1 MGIFRFSCFAF
12 MVMWSVNSSAQQVK
26 LIGKL
31 TDEATGKGLPNAFV
45 VNFRTNQ
52 GVFCDLQGNFSINVQ
67 KTDTLIASLSGY
79 YMQKFS
85 LKDSLDKER
94 YQIEIKLKMK
104 TIQLRTFETKAPKT
118 FDQIIQEADKLEQQ
132 KQKSM
137 DFVSAIESPIT
148 YLYMQFNR
156 NEKSKRRIAELRRQD
171 AKRDLIKEVFSKYM
185 VSQILEVPEEETD
198 EFIYYANLL
207 NILELFETEYDL
219 VFYIKTKWI
228 EYKRMKGME

>member
-1 MGIFRFSCFAF
+1 MVIFRYSWVLFFL
-12 MVMWSVNSSAQQVK
+12 MGMNLNAQQVK
-26 LIGKL
+26 LTGKVI
-31 TDEATGKGLPNAFV
+31 DEETGKGLPNAFV
-45 VNFRTNQ
+45 IDFRTNQ
-52 GVFCDLQGNFSINVQ
+52 GVFCDLQGNFNINIQ
-67 KTDTLIASLSGY
+67 KTDTLIASLSAY

-85 LKDSLDKER
+85 LKDSVDKESYR
-94 YQIEIKLKMK
+94 IQVKLKMK
-104 TIQLRTFETKAPKT
+104 TVQLRTFEAKAPKT

-156 NEKSKRRIAELRRQD
+156 NEKSKRRIAELRRMD
-171 AKRDLIKEVFSKYM
+171 AKRDLVKEVFSKYM

-198 EFIYYANLL
+198 EFINYANLL

-219 VFYIKTKWI
+219 VFYIKTKWF
-228 EYKRMKGME
+228 EYKRMKGKE

>member
-1 MGIFRFSCFAF
+1 MG
-12 MVMWSVNSSAQQVK
+12 MNLNAQQVK
-26 LIGKL
+26 LTGKVI
-31 TDEATGKGLPNAFV
+31 DEETGKGLPNAFV
-45 VNFRTNQ
+45 IDFRTNQ
-52 GVFCDLQGNFSINVQ
+52 GVFCDLQGNFNINIQ
-67 KTDTLIASLSGY
+67 KTDTLIASLSAY

-85 LKDSLDKER
+85 LKDSVDKESYR
-94 YQIEIKLKMK
+94 IQVKLKMK
-104 TIQLRTFETKAPKT
+104 TVQLRTFEAKAPKT

-156 NEKSKRRIAELRRQD
+156 NEKSKRRIAELRRMD
-171 AKRDLIKEVFSKYM
+171 AKRDLVKEVFSKYM

-198 EFIYYANLL
+198 EFINYANLL

-219 VFYIKTKWI
+219 VFYIKTKWF
-228 EYKRMKGME
+228 EYKRMKGKE

>member
-1 MGIFRFSCFAF
+1 MVIFRYSWVLFFL
-12 MVMWSVNSSAQQVK
+12 MGVNLNAQQVK
-26 LIGKL
+26 LTGKVI
-31 TDEATGKGLPNAFV
+31 DEETGKGLPNAFV
-45 VNFRTNQ
+45 IDFRTNQ
-52 GVFCDLQGNFSINVQ
+52 GVFCDLQGNFNINIQ
-67 KTDTLIASLSGY
+67 KTDTLIASLSAY

-85 LKDSLDKER
+85 LKDSVDKESYR
-94 YQIEIKLKMK
+94 IQVKLKMK
-104 TIQLRTFETKAPKT
+104 TVQLRTFEAKAPKT

-156 NEKSKRRIAELRRQD
+156 NEKSKRRIAELRRMD
-171 AKRDLIKEVFSKYM
+171 AKRDLVKEVFSKYM

-198 EFIYYANLL
+198 EFINYANLL

-219 VFYIKTKWI
+219 VFYIKTKWF
-228 EYKRMKGME
+228 EYKRMKGKE

>member
-1 MGIFRFSCFAF
+1 MAIFRYSWVLFFL
-12 MVMWSVNSSAQQVK
+12 MGMNLNAQQVK
-26 LIGKL
+26 LTGKVI
-31 TDEATGKGLPNAFV
+31 DEETGKGLPNAFV
-45 VNFRTNQ
+45 IDFRTNQ
-52 GVFCDLQGNFSINVQ
+52 GVFCDLQGNFNINIQ

-85 LKDSLDKER
+85 LKDSVDKESYR
-94 YQIEIKLKMK
+94 IQVKLKMK
-104 TIQLRTFETKAPKT
+104 TVQLRTFEAKAPKT

-156 NEKSKRRIAELRRQD
+156 NEKSKRRIAELRRMD
-171 AKRDLIKEVFSKYM
+171 AKRDLVKEVFSKYM

-198 EFIYYANLL
+198 EFINYANLL
-207 NILELFETEYDL
+207 NILERFETEYDL
-219 VFYIKTKWI
+219 VFYIKTKWF
-228 EYKRMKGME
+228 EFKRMKGKE

>member
-1 MGIFRFSCFAF
+1 MG
-12 MVMWSVNSSAQQVK
+12 VNLNAQQVK
-26 LIGKL
+26 LTGKVI
-31 TDEATGKGLPNAFV
+31 DEETGKGLPNAFV
-45 VNFRTNQ
+45 IDFRTNQ
-52 GVFCDLQGNFSINVQ
+52 GVFCDLQGNFNINIQ
-67 KTDTLIASLSGY
+67 KTDTLIASLSAY

-85 LKDSLDKER
+85 LKDSVDKESYR
-94 YQIEIKLKMK
+94 IQVKLKMK
-104 TIQLRTFETKAPKT
+104 TVQLRTFEAKAPKT

-156 NEKSKRRIAELRRQD
+156 NEKSKRRIAELRRMD
-171 AKRDLIKEVFSKYM
+171 AKRDLVKEVFSKYM

-198 EFIYYANLL
+198 EFINYANLL

-219 VFYIKTKWI
+219 VFYIKTKWF
-228 EYKRMKGME
+228 EYKRMKGKE

>member
-1 MGIFRFSCFAF
+1 MVIFRYSWVLFFL
-12 MVMWSVNSSAQQVK
+12 MGMNLNAQQVK
-26 LIGKL
+26 LTGKVI
-31 TDEATGKGLPNAFV
+31 DEETGKGLPNAFV
-45 VNFRTNQ
+45 IDFRTNQ
-52 GVFCDLQGNFSINVQ
+52 GVFCDLQGNFNINIQ

-85 LKDSLDKER
+85 LKDSVDKESYR
-94 YQIEIKLKMK
+94 IQVKLKMK
-104 TIQLRTFETKAPKT
+104 TVQLRTFEAKAPKT

-156 NEKSKRRIAELRRQD
+156 NEKSKRRIAELRRMD
-171 AKRDLIKEVFSKYM
+171 AKRDLVKEVFSKYM

-198 EFIYYANLL
+198 EFINYANLL

-219 VFYIKTKWI
+219 VFYIKTKWF
-228 EYKRMKGME
+228 EYKRMKGKE